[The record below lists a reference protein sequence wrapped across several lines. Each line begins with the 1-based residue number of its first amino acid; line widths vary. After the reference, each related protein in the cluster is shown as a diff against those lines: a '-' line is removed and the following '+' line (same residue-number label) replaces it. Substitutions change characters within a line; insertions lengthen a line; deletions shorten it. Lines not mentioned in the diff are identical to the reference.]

1 MPLHPVPIIIGTTLA
16 LVGGGMAF
24 KKVCLMTFPSLPSHA
39 NAQFVYDPHLA
50 PYIEAFI
57 ALHTPSRQVE
67 SRRAVP
73 VSVETSSPAYAR
85 STARRDRGVE
95 LRRRRVSND
104 PDDSRQPLLSPAHG
118 GPDTAGRVD
127 TYEPYFP
134 DPMSTAQHQ
143 PQAPL
148 RRFSRDRPSFLDL
161 NTHLDRPS
169 SPQDAEVREVIFNQP
184 PTPLRPSSTPAA
196 AMSVNVFHP
205 YGAAIPDIMT
215 SPPKVHHPLQSSL
228 LEAPSPRTQPE
239 STAFSFLSLSQASSP
254 EVPHAMLGSMSGS
267 TSLGN
272 ALDQWAA
279 VPRSA
284 ERRDTLRLER
294 DAREVEH
301 PLEDDALSAI
311 DNWAD
316 VRSSPEVRRGA
327 REEDVMSL
335 PETSTSGYEDAESYS
350 PEAVRGPMRIH
361 STFLHASPARSAA
374 GLGLDSGRAV
384 EAHADQG
391 RSQLPR
397 ARDSVISL
405 SESEGWTG
413 MSDFDGSHI

>member
-1 MPLHPVPIIIGTTLA
+1 MH
-16 LVGGGMAF
+16 
-24 KKVCLMTFPSLPSHA
+24 HA
-39 NAQFVYDPHLA
+39 
-50 PYIEAFI
+50 
-57 ALHTPSRQVE
+57 
-67 SRRAVP
+67 
-73 VSVETSSPAYAR
+73 
-85 STARRDRGVE
+85 
-95 LRRRRVSND
+95 
-104 PDDSRQPLLSPAHG
+104 
-118 GPDTAGRVD
+118 
-127 TYEPYFP
+127 
-134 DPMSTAQHQ
+134 
-143 PQAPL
+143 
-148 RRFSRDRPSFLDL
+148 
-161 NTHLDRPS
+161 
-169 SPQDAEVREVIFNQP
+169 
-184 PTPLRPSSTPAA
+184 
-196 AMSVNVFHP
+196 
-205 YGAAIPDIMT
+205 
-215 SPPKVHHPLQSSL
+215 LQSSL
-228 LEAPSPRTQPE
+228 LEAPSPRAQPE

-279 VPRSA
+279 VSRSA

-294 DAREVEH
+294 NVREAGH
-301 PLEDDALSAI
+301 TTEDDAMSAI

-316 VRSSPEVRRGA
+316 VQSSPGVRRGA
-327 REEDVMSL
+327 REEDMMSL

-350 PEAVRGPMRIH
+350 PEAVRSPMRIH
-361 STFLHASPARSAA
+361 STFLHASPARSAG